1 MKVVKTGIAKSRS
14 VQTTMV
20 EKIEEG
26 KRVKCPWCAEQ
37 IMPEALICPFCR
49 SKVTS
54 LPVTEKN
61 TGADKPA
68 DSRPGMLRAMILNL
82 VCPGMGAWKLGYKTR
97 GAVVFVLVLA
107 GILVYTAEVVPV
119 IQKEVEIAFRT
130 GRTAGLMQLEA
141 DLKDNAW
148 LEVTFYI
155 YLLSFVDIFFLI
167 RNAKKTDPGSGS

>member
-1 MKVVKTGIAKSRS
+1 
-14 VQTTMV
+14 MV

-26 KRVKCPWCAEQ
+26 KRVKCPWCAEL

-49 SKVTS
+49 SKVTN
-54 LPVTEKN
+54 LPVPEKN
-61 TGADKPA
+61 VSADKPA

-97 GAVVFVLVLA
+97 GMVVFILVLT

-119 IQKEVEIAFRT
+119 IQKEVEMAFRT
-130 GRTAGLMQLEA
+130 GNTTGLIQLE
-141 DLKDNAW
+141 DNLKDNAW
-148 LEVTFYI
+148 LEVTFYV

-167 RNAKKTDPGSGS
+167 RNARKTDSGSGS